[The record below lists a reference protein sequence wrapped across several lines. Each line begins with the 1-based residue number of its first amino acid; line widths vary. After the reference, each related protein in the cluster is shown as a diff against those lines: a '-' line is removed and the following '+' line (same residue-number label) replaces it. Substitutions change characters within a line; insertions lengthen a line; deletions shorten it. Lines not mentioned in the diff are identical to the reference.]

1 MDISHFPSLAASAHF
16 SFPAL
21 LLGQMDVTGVYVWVG
36 RLTYLALFAIAAWGA
51 YSVVMVW
58 SRIGMQRFKTEEEQD
73 EMLGTIESSLE
84 QGRFDEAM
92 ELCDGDQRA
101 ICRLAAMA
109 IEHRR
114 IGFEKVRQ
122 LLLDRF
128 QRDVLEDLET
138 RISWVN
144 TVIKAAPMIGL
155 FGTVLGMMGA
165 FGKLAAAENVQ
176 PDQLAEDISLALITT
191 ASGLAIA
198 IPLVLAVTMI
208 NVRIRKLEDLASG
221 GLTRFLETFRYALNL
236 GGRQGS

>member
-1 MDISHFPSLAASAHF
+1 MDISS
-16 SFPAL
+16 
-21 LLGQMDVTGVYVWVG
+21 VYAIVG
-36 RLTYLALFAIAAWGA
+36 NVTYLALFAIAAWGA

-73 EMLGTIESSLE
+73 ELLGTIESSLYE
-84 QGRFDEAM
+84 GDFDQAYQHCE
-92 ELCDGDQRA
+92 GDQRA

-109 IEHRR
+109 IDNRR
-114 IGFEKVRQ
+114 IGFDKVRQ

-221 GLTRFLETFRYALNL
+221 GLTRFLEAFRYALH
-236 GGRQGS
+236 GGSR

>member
-1 MDISHFPSLAASAHF
+1 MDISS
-16 SFPAL
+16 
-21 LLGQMDVTGVYVWVG
+21 VYAIVG
-36 RLTYLALFAIAAWGA
+36 NVTYLALFSIAAWGA

-73 EMLGTIESSLE
+73 ELLGTIETSLH
-84 QGRFDEAM
+84 QGDFDQAYQ
-92 ELCDGDQRA
+92 LCEGDQRA

-109 IEHRR
+109 IDNRR
-114 IGFEKVRQ
+114 IGFDKVRQ

-221 GLTRFLETFRYALNL
+221 GLTRFLEAFRHALHI
-236 GGRQGS
+236 GSR